1 MIAALVLLMTLLSAV
16 GLLGS
21 IAAWLIL
28 MTRIGLFIA
37 KVAVGGLALMV
48 VVTAFS
54 WLLGG
59 G

>member
-21 IAAWLIL
+21 IAVGLFVLA
-28 MTRIGLFIA
+28 RIGLLIA
-37 KVAVGGLALMV
+37 KVAVLGLALMAV
-48 VVTAFS
+48 VAAFS